1 MDQACVMLAA
11 AEARHE
17 TFGLRQ
23 EFCAACIYSPN
34 FYEPAACSF
43 LSTLVSY
50 AWWAGNLMRACLHVS
65 GSAKAG
71 GQRTFLPNLFTK
83 CQAFRW

>member
-23 EFCAACIYSPN
+23 EFCAACIYSAN
-34 FYEPAACSF
+34 FYF
-43 LSTLVSY
+43 
-50 AWWAGNLMRACLHVS
+50 
-65 GSAKAG
+65 
-71 GQRTFLPNLFTK
+71 F
-83 CQAFRW
+83 

>member
-34 FYEPAACSF
+34 FYFFRVLKSLRLARSSQPWFLLHGGWQLNARLHARIRFGKGRWAKNFLAQSF
-43 LSTLVSY
+43 
-50 AWWAGNLMRACLHVS
+50 
-65 GSAKAG
+65 
-71 GQRTFLPNLFTK
+71 P
-83 CQAFRW
+83 